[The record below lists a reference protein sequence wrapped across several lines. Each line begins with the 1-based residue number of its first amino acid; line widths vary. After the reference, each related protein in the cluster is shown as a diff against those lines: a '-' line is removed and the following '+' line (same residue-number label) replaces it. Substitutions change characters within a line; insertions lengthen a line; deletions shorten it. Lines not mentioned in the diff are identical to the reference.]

1 MNASSIFTL
10 DVDRR
15 RSILSNQETQT
26 VSRLVQEEAK
36 YTLLFRIPRPGW
48 ALHNTTVIKDNM
60 IERFM
65 IEKKWTI
72 EA

>member
-1 MNASSIFTL
+1 MSASSVFTL

-15 RSILSNQETQT
+15 RSVLSNQGNTKFQAL
-26 VSRLVQEEAK
+26 SRRKQK
-36 YTLLFRIPRPGW
+36 YALLFRIPHPRRV
-48 ALHNTTVIKDNM
+48 LHNATVINENM

-65 IEKKWTI
+65 TEKKGTR

>member
-1 MNASSIFTL
+1 MSASSVFTL

-36 YTLLFRIPRPGW
+36 YALLFRIPRPRRV
-48 ALHNTTVIKDNM
+48 LHNATVINDNM
-60 IERFM
+60 IKRFM
-65 IEKKWTI
+65 IEKKRTI

>member
-1 MNASSIFTL
+1 MSASSVFTL

-36 YTLLFRIPRPGW
+36 YALLFKIPRLRRVLDN
-48 ALHNTTVIKDNM
+48 AIVINVNM

-65 IEKKWTI
+65 IEKKGTI